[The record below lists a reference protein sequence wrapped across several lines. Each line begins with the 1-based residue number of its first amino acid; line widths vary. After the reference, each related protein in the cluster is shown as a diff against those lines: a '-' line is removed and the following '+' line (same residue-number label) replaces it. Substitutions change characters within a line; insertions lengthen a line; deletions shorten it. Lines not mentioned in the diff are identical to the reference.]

1 MKISHRQ
8 TYNFIH
14 QQSVGRADLDI
25 GSLPKN
31 CPSVLCYDAMPQTP
45 SKSILDLLIQK
56 NRLTRKSGTHAK
68 GHHWIDLQICDA
80 IRVQTSEP
88 DLLALGHARD
98 WPNPIDWESVRDRII
113 SFTDDIRD
121 LLHRPE
127 VLITSVTW
135 TAFMETISGDLRGF
149 ISANGRD
156 KIALT
161 EKHAG

>member
-1 MKISHRQ
+1 
-8 TYNFIH
+8 
-14 QQSVGRADLDI
+14 
-25 GSLPKN
+25 
-31 CPSVLCYDAMPQTP
+31 MPQNP

-56 NRLTRKSGTHAK
+56 NRLTRKSGANAK

-88 DLLALGHARD
+88 DLLALGRARD
-98 WPNPIDWESVRDRII
+98 WPNPMDWESVRDRII
-113 SFTDDIRD
+113 SFSDDIRD

-135 TAFMETISGDLRGF
+135 TAFMETISGDLRAF